1 MSIHFK
7 LLVATF
13 VWGLTPTLG
22 KILST
27 LEAPFIITF
36 GRFFFACVWLFAIL
50 LLRRKGQLVGREFL
64 GTFLLLGLTGI
75 FLHNVLMYE
84 GLEYISASMASLIF
98 AFIVVQVAIIDSIIN
113 KKIPHKK
120 SIVGMFF
127 SVIGILIVV
136 TDGQI
141 VTLPREELGWGA
153 VLIFGSAF
161 SWAVYTVVSRKAL
174 KTYSPLIVTTYA
186 SGVGLMLVAPFPLA
200 SIEESI
206 HIFTDAQSLLFLI
219 FLGVV
224 SSAITF
230 IWHQQALEKIGALST
245 SIYLN
250 LVPIFGILSA
260 AIILGENLNE
270 FIIVGGILV
279 LLGIILV
286 NTAPLALIG
295 SGEIFPGTYS

>member
-1 MSIHFK
+1 
-7 LLVATF
+7 
-13 VWGLTPTLG
+13 
-22 KILST
+22 
-27 LEAPFIITF
+27 
-36 GRFFFACVWLFAIL
+36 
-50 LLRRKGQLVGREFL
+50 
-64 GTFLLLGLTGI
+64 
-75 FLHNVLMYE
+75 
-84 GLEYISASMASLIF
+84 LIF

-113 KKIPHKK
+113 RKIPEKK
-120 SIVGMFF
+120 SILGMFF
-127 SVIGILIVV
+127 SVVGILIVV

-174 KTYSPLIVTTYA
+174 RTYSPLIVTTYA

-200 SIEESI
+200 SIDESI
-206 HIFTDAQSLLFLI
+206 QIFTDAQSLLFLI

-286 NTAPLALIG
+286 NTA
-295 SGEIFPGTYS
+295 SSVDR

>member
-7 LLVATF
+7 LLIATF

-113 KKIPHKK
+113 RKIPEKR
-120 SIVGMFF
+120 SILGMFF
-127 SVIGILIVV
+127 SIVGILIVV

-174 KTYSPLIVTTYA
+174 RTYSPLIVTTYA

-206 HIFTDAQSLLFLI
+206 QIFTDAQSLLFLI

-279 LLGIILV
+279 FLGIILV
-286 NTAPLALIG
+286 NTA
-295 SGEIFPGTYS
+295 SSVDR

>member
-7 LLVATF
+7 LLIATF

-36 GRFFFACVWLFAIL
+36 GRFFFACAWLFAIL
-50 LLRRKGQLVGREFL
+50 LLSRKGQLVGRKFL

-113 KKIPHKK
+113 RKIPEKK
-120 SIVGMFF
+120 SILGMIF
-127 SVIGILIVV
+127 SVVGILIVV

-174 KTYSPLIVTTYA
+174 RTYSPLIVTTYA

-206 HIFTDAQSLLFLI
+206 QIFTDAQSLLFLI

-270 FIIVGGILV
+270 FIIVGAILV
-279 LLGIILV
+279 FLGIILV
-286 NTAPLALIG
+286 NTA
-295 SGEIFPGTYS
+295 SSVDR

>member
-174 KTYSPLIVTTYA
+174 RTYSPLIVTTYA
-186 SGVGLMLVAPFPLA
+186 SGVGLMLVAPFPIA
-200 SIEESI
+200 YIEKSIQ
-206 HIFTDAQSLLFLI
+206 IFSDAQSLLFLI

-270 FIIVGGILV
+270 FIIVGGVLV

-286 NTAPLALIG
+286 NTA
-295 SGEIFPGTYS
+295 SSVDR

>member
-1 MSIHFK
+1 
-7 LLVATF
+7 
-13 VWGLTPTLG
+13 
-22 KILST
+22 
-27 LEAPFIITF
+27 
-36 GRFFFACVWLFAIL
+36 
-50 LLRRKGQLVGREFL
+50 
-64 GTFLLLGLTGI
+64 LGLTGI

-84 GLEYISASMASLIF
+84 GLEYISASTASLIF

-113 KKIPHKK
+113 KKMPEKR

-141 VTLPREELGWGA
+141 FTLPREELGWGA

-186 SGVGLMLVAPFPLA
+186 SGVGLILVAPFPL
-200 SIEESI
+200 SYMEESI
-206 HIFTDAQSLLFLI
+206 EIFSDAQSLLFLM

-230 IWHQQALEKIGALST
+230 IWHQQALAKIGALST

-260 AIILGENLNE
+260 AIILGENLNG
-270 FIIVGGILV
+270 FVLVGGFLV
-279 LLGIILV
+279 FFGIILV
-286 NTAPLALIG
+286 NTAPV
-295 SGEIFPGTYS
+295 SVDQ

>member
-141 VTLPREELGWGA
+141 VALPREELGWGA

-174 KTYSPLIVTTYA
+174 KTYSPLTVTTYA
-186 SGVGLMLVAPFPLA
+186 SGVGLILVAPFPLA

-286 NTAPLALIG
+286 NTV
-295 SGEIFPGTYS
+295 SSVDR

>member
-113 KKIPHKK
+113 RKIPEKR
-120 SIVGMFF
+120 SILGMFF
-127 SVIGILIVV
+127 SIVGILIVV

-174 KTYSPLIVTTYA
+174 RTYSPLIVTTYA

-206 HIFTDAQSLLFLI
+206 QIFSDAQSLLFLI

-286 NTAPLALIG
+286 NTA
-295 SGEIFPGTYS
+295 SSVDR

>member
-36 GRFFFACVWLFAIL
+36 GRFFFACAWLFSIL
-50 LLRRKGQLVGREFL
+50 LLTRKGELIGRKFL

-75 FLHNVLMYE
+75 FLHNVLMYQ

-113 KKIPHKK
+113 RKIPEKR
-120 SIVGMFF
+120 SILGMFF
-127 SVIGILIVV
+127 SIVGILIVV

-174 KTYSPLIVTTYA
+174 RTYSPLIVTTYA
-186 SGVGLMLVAPFPLA
+186 SGVGLMLVAPFPIA
-200 SIEESI
+200 YIEKSIQ
-206 HIFTDAQSLLFLI
+206 IFSDAQSLLFLI

-260 AIILGENLNE
+260 AIILGEDLNE
-270 FIIVGGILV
+270 FIILGGILV

-286 NTAPLALIG
+286 NTA
-295 SGEIFPGTYS
+295 SSVDR

>member
-1 MSIHFK
+1 MI
-7 LLVATF
+7 
-13 VWGLTPTLG
+13 
-22 KILST
+22 
-27 LEAPFIITF
+27 
-36 GRFFFACVWLFAIL
+36 
-50 LLRRKGQLVGREFL
+50 
-64 GTFLLLGLTGI
+64 
-75 FLHNVLMYE
+75 
-84 GLEYISASMASLIF
+84 
-98 AFIVVQVAIIDSIIN
+98 
-113 KKIPHKK
+113 
-120 SIVGMFF
+120 F
-127 SVIGILIVV
+127 SVVGILIVV

-260 AIILGENLNE
+260 AIVLGENLNE

-286 NTAPLALIG
+286 NTA
-295 SGEIFPGTYS
+295 SSVDR